1 MKKHEYLVATSRGT
15 CKLSSDHTFDLVSA
29 QKALYDMGENA
40 EIFLIREMNFFEKV
54 LDKIKSKM
62 V

>member
-15 CKLSSDHTFDLVSA
+15 CKLSSDHAFDLVSA

-40 EIFLIREMNFFEKV
+40 EIFLIRDLNFFEKV
-54 LDKIKSKM
+54 VDKFRKR
-62 V
+62 